1 MCGSRKA
8 TWGCETQ
15 LCETEIMVGVMC
27 EIYYILVAF
36 HTYFCI
42 VYLHSIV
49 CAVAIIIRRDVRLNE
64 SVIYDVF
71 VVTMFNARRF
81 EYGEGWLV

>member
-1 MCGSRKA
+1 MVVGKRLEVVRLNCARRKSWWA
-8 TWGCETQ
+8 
-15 LCETEIMVGVMC
+15 LCVR
-27 EIYYILVAF
+27 YILVAF

-42 VYLHSIV
+42 VHLHSIV

-71 VVTMFNARRF
+71 VATMFNARRF